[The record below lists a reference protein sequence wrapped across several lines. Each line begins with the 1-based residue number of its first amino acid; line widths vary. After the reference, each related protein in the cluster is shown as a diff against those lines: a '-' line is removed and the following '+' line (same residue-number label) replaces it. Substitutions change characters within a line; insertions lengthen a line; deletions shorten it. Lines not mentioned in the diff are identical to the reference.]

1 MARHFSLTSLSFVLL
16 ATAVAPALS
25 APDDPV
31 KAIMDVATRA
41 WGDNPPENE
50 DYFDKDH
57 IGLFSKDF
65 VAAYRAAEKFPLFE
79 ESTDPFGYDVVTNSQ
94 DGCALKDV
102 TITPGAGTAGAT
114 DVKVTF
120 KLMTCYT
127 DDPARDDV
135 SEVHFK
141 VVTEDGK
148 PVIADMDRIVDGK
161 PMSLMAEMQDIV
173 KAGGEASPDNKEQ
186 QQ

>member
-1 MARHFSLTSLSFVLL
+1 M
-16 ATAVAPALS
+16 
-25 APDDPV
+25 
-31 KAIMDVATRA
+31 
-41 WGDNPPENE
+41 
-50 DYFDKDH
+50 
-57 IGLFSKDF
+57 
-65 VAAYRAAEKFPLFE
+65 AAYRAAEKFPLFE

-148 PVIADMDRIVDGK
+148 P
-161 PMSLMAEMQDIV
+161 MSLMAEMQDIV

>member
-1 MARHFSLTSLSFVLL
+1 M
-16 ATAVAPALS
+16 
-25 APDDPV
+25 
-31 KAIMDVATRA
+31 
-41 WGDNPPENE
+41 
-50 DYFDKDH
+50 
-57 IGLFSKDF
+57 
-65 VAAYRAAEKFPLFE
+65 AAYRAAEKFPLFE

-148 PVIADMDRIVDGK
+148 PVPAGVTTIVNRGIVDGK